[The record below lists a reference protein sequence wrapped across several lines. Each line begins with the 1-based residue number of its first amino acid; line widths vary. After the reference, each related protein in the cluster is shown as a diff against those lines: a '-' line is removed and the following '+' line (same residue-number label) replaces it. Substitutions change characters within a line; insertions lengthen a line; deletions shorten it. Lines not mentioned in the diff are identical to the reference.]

1 MTAWESLGRVH
12 ESALRNRRGKVEE
25 MSATVTLSDILAE
38 MKDESAK
45 HSGHDALD
53 AALKALEDVLSPR
66 KALNADQVVMVK
78 VTAKR
83 IAAEITN
90 LAESI

>member
-1 MTAWESLGRVH
+1 MTAWESPRREH
-12 ESALRNRRGKVEE
+12 ESALRNWRGKVEE
-25 MSATVTLSDILAE
+25 MSATVTLNDILAE
-38 MKDESAK
+38 MKDESA
-45 HSGHDALD
+45 GHDALD
-53 AALKALEDVLSPR
+53 AALKALEEVLSPR
-66 KALNADQVVMVK
+66 KALNANQVVMVR